1 MSNIFY
7 IIFSHRAQ
15 AAPSIHS
22 LIVNGWDTTNLIIG
36 KKEADFSLVK
46 KPEEGSET

>member
-7 IIFSHRAQ
+7 IIFFDRAPG
-15 AAPSIHS
+15 ALSIHI
-22 LIVNGWDTTNLIIG
+22 LIVDGWDTTNPIIG

-46 KPEEGSET
+46 KPEEGSKT